1 MPKNPLLNIGCF
13 ATKKTF
19 CANVFRPSE
28 PPDDTDIPQP
38 NTLPLSAPEKTMVS
52 VMLKAWHS
60 LWGFLVCLPFLVTQP
75 AVAAEKLV
83 LASIPYRQEATLLT
97 RFEPLIELLS
107 RKLGRQIEL
116 DIAESYED
124 IGERL
129 HHRVADIG
137 VLGPKSYVEAKEKY
151 PDIIYLATTKSPK
164 GFYHSLIITRK
175 DSGLD
180 SLSALKEKSFAYTQT
195 GSTSG
200 YLYPASCSEKRGS
213 TRMPCFR
220 PPIFSTSTTRS
231 MRRSPKALYTPEA
244 CPPQAC
250 LKRSNSTARCIE
262 SWPHPPP
269 FLTTP
274 SWPGRIFSLRWWSR
288 FVKFCV
294 QRKMI
299 RSFAKKSPHQKPRV
313 SSSRMTPSM
322 ILSVKNGR

>member
-1 MPKNPLLNIGCF
+1 
-13 ATKKTF
+13 
-19 CANVFRPSE
+19 
-28 PPDDTDIPQP
+28 
-38 NTLPLSAPEKTMVS
+38 MVS

-60 LWGFLVCLPFLVTQP
+60 LWGFLVCLPFLATQP

-200 YLYPASCSEKRGS
+200 YLYPRQLLRKPGFDPDALFSAAYFHDKHDKVYEAIAKGS
-213 TRMPCFR
+213 VHAGGVS
-220 PPIFSTSTTRS
+220 STG
-231 MRRSPKALYTPEA
+231 MPEA
-244 CPPQAC
+244 VKQHGEVYRVLATSAPIPHNALVAGAHLQPS
-250 LKRSNSTARCIE
+250 LVEQIREILRTAEDDPLFREKIAT
-262 SWPHPPP
+262 SKTKG
-269 FLTTP
+269 FL
-274 SWPGRIFSLRWWSR
+274 I
-288 FVKFCV
+288 KDD
-294 QRKMI
+294 
-299 RSFAKKSPHQKPRV
+299 SFYDIVRQERE
-313 SSSRMTPSM
+313 M
-322 ILSVKNGR
+322 N